1 MYGGGAMQLQSME
14 WLQGHTGD
22 RPTFDAKI
30 ANTFFGSRD
39 YHVFVMP
46 EGLLFLHSHNKTTQ
60 ADSGPSKAVVA
71 GALLGGA
78 LGACIGAA
86 IASNASVAAQRETGF
101 QLYSEEELYALARQ
115 RKKSFVAK
123 ADNIEW
129 ISIDAPSGLS
139 GMLADS
145 KLAGWISFRESK
157 LGKRTLEIYD
167 QAAMS
172 VAVDALPRR
181 YGMRCSVN
189 VELNRSTMKF
199 GPR

>member
-1 MYGGGAMQLQSME
+1 MQLQSME

-22 RPTFDAKI
+22 RPTFDATI
-30 ANTFFGSRD
+30 SNTFFGSRN

-46 EGLLFLHSHNKTTQ
+46 QGLLLLHAHNKPGQ

-71 GALLGGA
+71 GAVLGGA

-86 IASNASVAAQRETGF
+86 VASNASVAAQRETGF

-129 ISIDAPSGLS
+129 LSIDAPSGLS
-139 GMLADS
+139 GMLADG
-145 KLAGWISFRESK
+145 KLAGWITFRESNI
-157 LGKRTLEIYD
+157 GKRTLEIYD

-199 GPR
+199 GPRRS